1 MIRINLLPIKQIKKR
16 LRLRQEA
23 IGFVLSLLVVL
34 AVLLA
39 VALGLNGAINSLKA
53 EIKGLEQKKNSYTA
67 IIKQIEQI
75 KKEREAL
82 EAKLKAIGQLQAGSQ
97 ITVRVL
103 DEVANL
109 TPADRMWLTSMRVA
123 GSRLQLAGVALDN
136 ATVAQYM
143 RGLESSPFFGVADL
157 ANSSQTT
164 AGGQKLTSFALSI
177 AITPPAPP
185 EAKAPTEPPPPE
197 PGKKR

>member
-39 VALGLNGAINSLKA
+39 VALGLNASVNSLQA
-53 EIKGLEQKKNSYTA
+53 EIKSLEQKKNSYTA

-123 GSRLQLAGVALDN
+123 GNRLQLAGVALDN

-157 ANSSQTT
+157 ANSSQTE

-185 EAKAPTEPPPPE
+185 EATTATTPPPE